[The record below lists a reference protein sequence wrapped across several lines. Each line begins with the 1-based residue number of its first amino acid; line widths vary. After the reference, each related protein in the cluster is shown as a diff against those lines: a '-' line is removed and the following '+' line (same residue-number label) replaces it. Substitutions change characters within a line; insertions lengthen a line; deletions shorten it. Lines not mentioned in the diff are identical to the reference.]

1 MIDTQNPDAP
11 RYPVC
16 ARSQDEVPFGVTPS
30 QTVGPYVHIGLLPR
44 WENSGTTVPED
55 APGRVDVSFTVL
67 DGAGQPIVD
76 AMIETWQ
83 ADAEGRFDTPADPR
97 GAAEATP
104 AGFRSLARVFADD
117 TGTIVVHT
125 VKPGALPAENGTA
138 EAPHINVG
146 LFARGMLERLY
157 TRLYFPED
165 TEAHE
170 ADPVLAAVPEADRPK
185 LIAAKTDRGYHLTIH
200 VQNAEG
206 RETPFFAL

>member
-11 RYPVC
+11 RYPVF

-83 ADAEGRFDTPADPR
+83 ADAEGRFDTPADLAVRRRRLRPVS
-97 GAAEATP
+97 GVWHEYSPTTP
-104 AGFRSLARVFADD
+104 ARSWCTRSS
-117 TGTIVVHT
+117 
-125 VKPGALPAENGTA
+125 PALSPRRTALRRRPTSTSVSSPAECSSVST
-138 EAPHINVG
+138 PVST
-146 LFARGMLERLY
+146 FPRTPRLMKR
-157 TRLYFPED
+157 TPSSPPFPKR
-165 TEAHE
+165 T
-170 ADPVLAAVPEADRPK
+170 VRS
-185 LIAAKTDRGYHLTIH
+185 
-200 VQNAEG
+200 
-206 RETPFFAL
+206 